1 VSNPAKS
8 KLTIGLKLTLV
19 ASLGIALVAI
29 MIGVTLYSN
38 AMTLHYVD
46 KESQQ
51 VAVGDDLDQAIIAFA
66 GMRMANRGIG
76 MAATDAAIDAS
87 VQEIAVHHDEMIAA
101 LRASAANML
110 LPANLERIKQVEQY
124 GQSYVDL
131 TAQVAPLAKNA
142 LALAAQPGAD
152 VSTFG
157 AQIGQMVGEQNAI
170 AKSVGDTVAELNEA
184 TDQMETAA
192 AAAADAQMA
201 QGQFISI
208 VMGVLVIAT
217 LIGSAIFGS
226 KAIAKPIRVITD
238 RMSTLAT
245 GDLQSTIPY
254 MSRGDELGAMA
265 AAVQVFREN
274 GIKVAEMSLED
285 AARAKINA
293 DRAQMMGNFQTSFD
307 AVIAATAQGDFSK
320 RIDAHFDDKDI
331 DRISANFN
339 GMVETVNTGLA
350 EAGKVLAALA
360 QADLTKRMEGT
371 YQGAF
376 AELRDDMNAVGDKL
390 ADIVGQLRSTSGALK
405 SATGEI
411 LAGTNDLAERTTKQA
426 AAIEE
431 TSAAMEQ
438 LAVTVTDNAKR
449 AGSASSRAKS
459 VSQTAEETGE
469 VMRQSNQAME
479 RISSSSAKISNII
492 GLIDDIAFQTNLLA
506 LNASVEAARAGDAG
520 KGFAVVAV
528 EVRRLA
534 QSAASASAEVK
545 VLIEQSASE
554 VTGGSKLVAEAT
566 NKLTSMLDGVR
577 ESATLIEAI
586 SSASQEQSSS
596 IAEVTT
602 AIRQMDE
609 MTQHNAALV
618 EQTNA
623 AIEQTEGQANDLDR
637 IVEIFVLDGAARAPA
652 RREAA
657 PQRQK
662 PGGVRALQA
671 RVTSAAKSY
680 LSNGNAAIK
689 QEWSE
694 F

>member
-1 VSNPAKS
+1 MSNPAKS

-29 MIGVTLYSN
+29 MLGVTLYSN
-38 AMTLHYVD
+38 AATLSYAD
-46 KESQQ
+46 KESRQIS
-51 VAVGDDLDQAIIAFA
+51 VGQDLDQAIIAYA
-66 GMRMANRGIG
+66 GMRNASRDIRL
-76 MAATDAAIDAS
+76 AATA
-87 VQEIAVHHDEMIAA
+87 EAVDLAVEDLLAKHDVMVSSFTS
-101 LRASAANML
+101 SAGNML
-110 LPANLERIKQVEQY
+110 LQANLDRIATAEQFAQNY
-124 GQSYVDL
+124 LDL
-131 TAQVAPLAKNA
+131 TVQIAEVIKGQLALATQPSANGA
-142 LALAAQPGAD
+142 ALAAQL
-152 VSTFG
+152 
-157 AQIGQMVGEQNAI
+157 
-170 AKSVGDTVAELNEA
+170 AKLLVDQKPNSQGIGDTIAELTAATQEA
-184 TDQMETAA
+184 RVAA
-192 AAAADAQMA
+192 AAASHAQMA
-201 QGQFISI
+201 QGQLIGLI
-208 VMGVLVIAT
+208 MGALVIAT

-657 PQRQK
+657 PQPQK
-662 PGGVRALQA
+662 QGGVRALQA

>member
-1 VSNPAKS
+1 V
-8 KLTIGLKLTLV
+8 
-19 ASLGIALVAI
+19 
-29 MIGVTLYSN
+29 
-38 AMTLHYVD
+38 
-46 KESQQ
+46 E
-51 VAVGDDLDQAIIAFA
+51 
-66 GMRMANRGIG
+66 
-76 MAATDAAIDAS
+76 AT
-87 VQEIAVHHDEMIAA
+87 
-101 LRASAANML
+101 ASA
-110 LPANLERIKQVEQY
+110 
-124 GQSYVDL
+124 D
-131 TAQVAPLAKNA
+131 
-142 LALAAQPGAD
+142 
-152 VSTFG
+152 
-157 AQIGQMVGEQNAI
+157 
-170 AKSVGDTVAELNEA
+170 
-184 TDQMETAA
+184 
-192 AAAADAQMA
+192 ADAQMA
-201 QGQFISI
+201 QGQLIGLI
-208 VMGVLVIAT
+208 MGALVIAT

-285 AARAKINA
+285 AARAKISA
-293 DRAQMMGNFQTSFD
+293 DRVQMMGNFQTAFD
-307 AVIAATAQGDFSK
+307 TVIAATAQGDFSK

-438 LAVTVTDNAKR
+438 LAVTVTDNAKL
-449 AGSASSRAKS
+449 AGSASSRATS

-657 PQRQK
+657 PQPQK
-662 PGGVRALQA
+662 AGGVRALQA